1 MIAASEDDVRGVIVG
16 DVQFR
21 AVLISPTGFQFTE
34 WFRSGTTDQVVK
46 DWAATKRME
55 IINGLAEFRAAE
67 LGLLCEWELKIY

>member
-21 AVLISPTGFQFTE
+21 AVLISPTGFHFTE
-34 WFRSGTTDQVVK
+34 WFPSGTADEVVK
-46 DWAATKRME
+46 DWAATKRLE
-55 IINGLAEFRAAE
+55 IINRLAEYRAAE